1 MTVLIAAENLGKTY
15 RLYDSPWDR
24 LREMLGGRAR
34 HQVFEALQGIDFEV
48 LRGQSLGLIGENGA
62 GKSTLLRI
70 LAGVTPP
77 TTGTLTVA
85 GKVASLLEL
94 GMGFHPEFSGR
105 QNIRL
110 NAAVLGL
117 SEDQVAAA
125 EPEIIAFSELGEFID
140 RPVKTYSTGMVMRLG
155 FSIAIQVDPEI
166 LIIDEALSVGDG
178 YFQKKCVDRIRA
190 FLDGGRTLVFCSHSM
205 YHIAA
210 FCQHALWLRGGEPA
224 GYGSAELII
233 REYDSY
239 LIGRGGERRNAGEV
253 VGAST
258 PELSEGAVAPAKL
271 VEVSQPGRER
281 LGAVYQSGE
290 PWRLAIRWHTENPE
304 LAFHVGVSVERLDG
318 VQVCGFSTHWD
329 GLEPLSGSREYR
341 HLLQLP
347 QLKINHGEFTLVV
360 FLLDEAGLHIYDTQ
374 QLTGAFR
381 VESRKLRAGLF
392 EIEHTWVRQVREVTR

>member
-1 MTVLIAAENLGKTY
+1 MPVLIAAERLGKTY

-24 LREMLGGRAR
+24 LREMLGGRTR
-34 HQVFEALQGIDFEV
+34 HRDFDALRNIDFEV
-48 LRGQSLGLIGENGA
+48 HQGHSLGLIGENGA

-77 TTGTLTVA
+77 TTGSLRVD

-125 EPEIIAFSELGEFID
+125 EPEIIAFSELGDFID

-178 YFQKKCVDRIRA
+178 YFQKKCVDRIRT
-190 FLDGGRTLVFCSHSM
+190 FLEGNRTLVFCSHSM

-210 FCQHALWLRGGEPA
+210 FCENALWIRGGETA
-224 GYGSAELII
+224 GYGPAELVI

-239 LIGRGGERRNAGEV
+239 LIGRGGERLKDE
-253 VGAST
+253 ASK
-258 PELSEGAVAPAKL
+258 LDASEAATERSTAPAKL
-271 VEVSQPGRER
+271 VEVCQPGHPR
-281 LGAVYQSGE
+281 LGAVYQSGQ
-290 PWRLAIRWHTENPE
+290 PWQLEIYWSTESPE
-304 LAFHVGVSVERLDG
+304 LAFHVGISVERLDG

-329 GLEPLSGSREYR
+329 GLEPASGQRDYR
-341 HLLQLP
+341 LLLQLP
-347 QLKINHGEFTLVV
+347 ELTINHGEFTIVV

-374 QLTGAFR
+374 QLTGAFK
-381 VESRKLRAGLF
+381 VENRILRAGLF
-392 EIEHTWVRQVREVTR
+392 EIPHSWTSPAS